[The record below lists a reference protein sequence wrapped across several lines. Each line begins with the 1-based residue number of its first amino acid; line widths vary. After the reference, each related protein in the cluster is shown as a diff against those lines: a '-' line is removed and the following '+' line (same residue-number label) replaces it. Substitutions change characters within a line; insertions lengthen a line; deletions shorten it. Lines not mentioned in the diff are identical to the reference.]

1 MLKNKRIVLKIG
13 TRVLT
18 DSDCMLNEARI
29 SDIVKDLVDFIDAG
43 NQIILVSSGAIGA
56 GLGRL
61 KKKSFS
67 LSLRQKQAL
76 ASIGQTH
83 LMGIYDKAF
92 GRYGKT
98 VAQLLLTAD
107 DMDNRLRYLNARNTI
122 LTLLDIGVIPIIN
135 ENDTVAVDEIKFG
148 DNDRLSAIV
157 AAKAEADILI
167 ILTDVDG
174 FFSQS
179 PKKNKPV
186 QLIKEVKE
194 FTPELEKIAG
204 GSGSEHGTGG
214 MITKLEAARIAASVG
229 IKTYIANGNKKGVL
243 KEILAEQNPGTI
255 FLPSSGKMVS
265 RKRWLAFGSRSKGKI
280 TVDDGAKAALL
291 ERGKSLLPSGIVDVK
306 GDFGAGESVSIVDLK
321 DKEFA
326 RGLTY
331 YSSGDIKKIKGIK
344 TNQMEHVLGYRGN
357 EEVIHRNNLVLIC

>member
-1 MLKNKRIVLKIG
+1 MLRNKRIVLKIG

-18 DSDCMLNEARI
+18 DSDCILDERRI
-29 SDIVKDLVDFIDAG
+29 SDIVKDLISLIDSG
-43 NQIILVSSGAIGA
+43 NQIILVTSGAIGA

-61 KKKSFS
+61 KKKSHT

-76 ASIGQTH
+76 ASIGQSH
-83 LMGIYDKAF
+83 LMGIYDRAF

-135 ENDTVAVDEIKFG
+135 ENDTVAVEEIKFG

-157 AAKAEADILI
+157 ATKVEADIFV

-179 PKKNKPV
+179 PKKNRSV
-186 QLIKEVKE
+186 QLIREVKE
-194 FTPELEKIAG
+194 ITPELEKIAG
-204 GSGSEHGTGG
+204 GSGSEQGTGG
-214 MITKLEAARIAASVG
+214 MITKLEAAKIATSVG
-229 IKTYIANGNKKGVL
+229 IKTYIANGNREGVL
-243 KEILAEQNPGTI
+243 KEILAGENPGTL
-255 FLPSSGKMVS
+255 FLPSSGKMLS

-291 ERGKSLLPSGIVDVK
+291 ERGKSLLPSGIVNVK
-306 GDFGAGESVSIVDLK
+306 GKFDAGESVSIVDLK
-321 DKEFA
+321 DNEFA

-331 YSSGDIKKIKGIK
+331 YSSGDIQKIKGIK
-344 TNQMEHVLGYRGN
+344 TDQMEKVLGYRGN
-357 EEVIHRNNLVLIC
+357 EEVVHRNNLVLIR